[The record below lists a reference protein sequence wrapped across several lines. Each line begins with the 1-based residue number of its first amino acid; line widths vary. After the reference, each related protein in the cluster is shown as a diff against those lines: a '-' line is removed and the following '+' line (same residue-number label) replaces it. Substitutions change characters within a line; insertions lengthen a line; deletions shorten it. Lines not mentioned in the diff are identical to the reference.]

1 MTTPQINATGVYT
14 VREPFTIANGI
25 IYRCEGIIGFNA
37 LDNHGINV
45 FDEYYEPNNL
55 TMSEY
60 VADKDA
66 DVNIITLISTNGG
79 PKLNIPDSYI
89 LTVPSVEIVPYA
101 RLILSVDLGLLPEDI
116 SLQSTIDEI
125 KAVASDLIGVLPKVK
140 AHRVSVEGG
149 VDHDKH
155 ELLETNR
162 RLAMRY
168 RATAHAETRRLA
180 DVVASKDQYISLMED
195 VLVGINNLP

>member
-79 PKLNIPDSYI
+79 PKLNIPDS
-89 LTVPSVEIVPYA
+89 
-101 RLILSVDLGLLPEDI
+101 
-116 SLQSTIDEI
+116 
-125 KAVASDLIGVLPKVK
+125 
-140 AHRVSVEGG
+140 
-149 VDHDKH
+149 
-155 ELLETNR
+155 
-162 RLAMRY
+162 
-168 RATAHAETRRLA
+168 
-180 DVVASKDQYISLMED
+180 
-195 VLVGINNLP
+195 